1 MNNGFDK
8 KYGQFI
14 VDFANAEGT
23 ENALLA
29 CFVNLQQNFQFPPD
43 FYEMAKNLFP
53 SINVISVLLDNHDK
67 KLLEQIFKKNAVI
80 NSLNEQLQP
89 IKYTIENYDP
99 LSRTVSLM
107 SLEWNRENNGDLSG
121 DDQFGQDSSGGGGF
135 LQTLKLL
142 GLSIVDGPM
151 TIQIDA
157 ISGEIETLLGAQTAD
172 QFHQLMK
179 IGIVIEELIS
189 ELDERRYQELQ
200 LLAQEHREVI
210 DFHHKMEEVQTD
222 CRQILD
228 MEIEGK
234 PFAEIPALATY
245 LDIYNKAGV
254 NPLIITENNC
264 LTTEFAINERK
275 YLTIKDIEGWLDVLL
290 TDTAYCLIEVLKSA
304 KSRKRLKKCRTCSK
318 YFMARQ
324 PHIQKFC
331 TRQCRLDQPQSTP

>member
-1 MNNGFDK
+1 MNTGFDK

-29 CFVNLQQNFQFPPD
+29 CFDNLQQNFQFPPD
-43 FYEMAKNLFP
+43 FDEMAKNLFP

-89 IKYTIENYDP
+89 LKYTIENYDP
-99 LSRTVSLM
+99 LSRTVSLI

-121 DDQFGQDSSGGGGF
+121 DDQSGLNSTNSGGF

-142 GLSIVDGPM
+142 GLSIVDGPI
-151 TIQIDA
+151 TIKIDA
-157 ISGEIETLLGAQTAD
+157 ISTEIEALLGSQAAD
-172 QFHQLMK
+172 QFNQLMK
-179 IGIVIEELIS
+179 IGHVIEELIS

-210 DFHHKMEEVQTD
+210 DFHHKVAEVQTD

-228 MEIEGK
+228 METGGK
-234 PFAEIPALATY
+234 PFAEIPTLTAY

-254 NPLIITENNC
+254 NQLVITENNC
-264 LTTEFAINERK
+264 LTSEFGINERK
-275 YLTIKDIEGWLDVLL
+275 YLTIKDIEGWLDVLR

-331 TRQCRLDQPQSTP
+331 SRQCRIDQPQST

>member
-1 MNNGFDK
+1 
-8 KYGQFI
+8 
-14 VDFANAEGT
+14 
-23 ENALLA
+23 
-29 CFVNLQQNFQFPPD
+29 
-43 FYEMAKNLFP
+43 MAKNLFP

-89 IKYTIENYDP
+89 LKYTIENYDP
-99 LSRTVSLM
+99 LSRTVSLI

-121 DDQFGQDSSGGGGF
+121 DDQSGLNSTNSGGF

-142 GLSIVDGPM
+142 GLSIVDGPI
-151 TIQIDA
+151 TIKIDA
-157 ISGEIETLLGAQTAD
+157 ISTEIQALLGSQAAD
-172 QFHQLMK
+172 QFNQLMR

-210 DFHHKMEEVQTD
+210 DFHHKVAEVQTD

-228 MEIEGK
+228 METGGK
-234 PFAEIPALATY
+234 PFADIPTLTAY

-254 NPLIITENNC
+254 NQLVITENNC
-264 LTTEFAINERK
+264 LTSEFGINERK
-275 YLTIKDIEGWLDVLL
+275 YLTIKDIEGWLDVLR

-331 TRQCRLDQPQSTP
+331 SRQCRIDQPQST